1 MKKYFYLLLVSLAA
15 FMAASCSDELESDAN
30 DTAAVK
36 SGQPICLINTGDET
50 TNNGKKKLHYGE
62 QNGTKWPVCWDVND
76 AADVLC
82 PEARWS
88 DNPHSEATD
97 VPSVSYK
104 ITELTGTSGTIKKA
118 GDKELCWGKA
128 NAHHFFQAF
137 PAGAVDLSDV
147 TKNKYGDNTNDYSA
161 NFTATISQSQV
172 IPADSIKQDKDGNWT
187 ARNMNY
193 AVLVG
198 TDLYEREKLDE
209 KEPIHLHYNTA
220 FTAVEVTIGACGT
233 GAFDGDVIT
242 AVDITNATTNNTG
255 YTAIPLAGEF
265 TGTVGYSGGSTY
277 ANNFANST
285 TPSKLFNNVRIDLSA
300 KPVTLEA
307 NSGKTLKVTAFLLPT
322 AGAQV
327 KVTVNR
333 RKIKSG
339 TPGAPL
345 TISKSF
351 KSGSSDEKAL
361 AAGKVNQLGMGALPT
376 TETNK
381 IDGNNWM
388 SVLPDETYLSE
399 MSIPGVYDCAAY
411 ASNVADAAQAQTPLK
426 KANGTTTI
434 GDQEVGE
441 QMMAYLRAGNRVFD
455 FKLSSAYDNSGNVSF
470 NITRMIDNTHNATF
484 DFGEMVKGAQAWLY
498 EHPTE
503 CVICVI
509 SDFNTEITHSID
521 SYYSSATSVVSKRNG
536 KTYTY
541 DAYDFK
547 VNEQPRVD
555 YNNGHE
561 LSPYEAGIKKFI
573 EEETPTDLLLKK
585 YDENLT
591 LGEARGK
598 VVIIDLSEYDD
609 AYGCVVKDFVVNTH
623 PSPTSWFQDTRTIEN
638 EIALTEHTFGNGKM
652 YIQDF
657 LNLQRRDT
665 YNAGSWIRPDNKP
678 NTIQGAS
685 RSGNFDFDIT
695 KKKGYLDAA
704 FAQACGDTDH
714 KNWYLI
720 STAARGWVN
729 STSLTTLYYSNAA
742 TGNTYNIN
750 GYTKNIANN
759 ASSGG
764 TYQRL
769 GMVLNAF
776 AGTETYKEGNTGTNR
791 TLEQIIWE
799 NNYKGNGPLT
809 KSSAT
814 E

>member
-1 MKKYFYLLLVSLAA
+1 MKKYYYLLLAPLAA
-15 FMAASCSDELESDAN
+15 FMGASCSDEVESGAN

-36 SGQPICLINTGDET
+36 SGQPICLVNKGDET
-50 TNNGKKKLHYGE
+50 TNNGKKKLHYG
-62 QNGTKWPVCWDVND
+62 QLNGTKWPVCWDVND

-88 DNPHSEATD
+88 NNPHSEATD
-97 VPSVSYK
+97 VPSVPYK
-104 ITELTGTSGTIKKA
+104 VSKLTGTSGTIEKA
-118 GDKELCWGKA
+118 GDKELCWGQA

-147 TKNKYGDNTNDYSA
+147 TKGKYGDNTDDYSA

-172 IPADSIKQDKDGNWT
+172 IPADSIKYDEDSKTYT

-198 TDLYEREKLDE
+198 TDRYMREELDE

-233 GAFDGDVIT
+233 GVFDGDVIT

-381 IDGNNWM
+381 IDGTNWM
-388 SVLPDETYLSE
+388 SVLPDETYLSQ
-399 MSIPGVYDCAAY
+399 MSIPGVYDCGAY
-411 ASNVADAAQAQTPLK
+411 DSRIHGSDRAQINLK
-426 KANGTTTI
+426 TENGTDITN
-434 GDQEVGE
+434 GNDAE
-441 QMMAYLRAGNRVFD
+441 QMKAYLRAGDRVFD
-455 FKLSSAYDNSGNVSF
+455 FKLNSSGSGSNVTWQLTRMTGSTTSQAFSFENMVSAAEDWLDEHQTECIICVLSDYNTSKTHKDAGYYTASNAVAPYVAHDYKVPSLSYDLSRTSYKEGIRDYIIKHTPVNMLLLNYTPDVTIGEVRGKMVIINETEYDNPVG
-470 NITRMIDNTHNATF
+470 
-484 DFGEMVKGAQAWLY
+484 L
-498 EHPTE
+498 
-503 CVICVI
+503 C
-509 SDFNTEITHSID
+509 
-521 SYYSSATSVVSKRNG
+521 
-536 KTYTY
+536 
-541 DAYDFK
+541 
-547 VNEQPRVD
+547 
-555 YNNGHE
+555 
-561 LSPYEAGIKKFI
+561 
-573 EEETPTDLLLKK
+573 
-585 YDENLT
+585 
-591 LGEARGK
+591 
-598 VVIIDLSEYDD
+598 
-609 AYGCVVKDFVVNTH
+609 VKDFTVNTK
-623 PSPTSWFQDTRTIEN
+623 PNNSSWYQDTRTIEN
-638 EIALTEHTFGNGKM
+638 EAALTEHTFGTGGTM

-657 LNLQRRDT
+657 NNLQRRGT
-665 YNAGSWIRPDNKP
+665 AGTIESGATAGSS
-678 NTIQGAS
+678 T
-685 RSGNFDFDIT
+685 NFDADVE
-695 KKKGYLDAA
+695 KKKGYITTA
-704 FAQACGDTDH
+704 FEQAKNDNTIT
-714 KNWYLI
+714 NWYLI
-720 STAARGWVN
+720 STACRGWVN
-729 STSLTTLYYSNAA
+729 STQTTYQRYPNNLWYDWAVES
-742 TGNTYNIN
+742 GNTTTSESYQSKTRPKKDIRNYVKDIVN
-750 GYTKNIANN
+750 SRSKT
-759 ASSGG
+759 

-769 GMVLNAF
+769 GFVLSARVGQEAYNAD
-776 AGTETYKEGNTGTNR
+776 ATGTDR
-791 TLEQIIWE
+791 SLEQMIWE
-799 NNYKGNGPLT
+799 NNYVGNGPLKKT
-809 KSSAT
+809 A

>member
-36 SGQPICLINTGDET
+36 SGQPICLINVGDET
-50 TNNGKKKLHYGE
+50 TNNGPKKIHYG
-62 QNGTKWPVCWDVND
+62 QKNGTKWPVCWDVND

-104 ITELTGTSGTIKKA
+104 ITGLTGTSGTIEKA
-118 GDKELCWGKA
+118 GEKELCWGQA

-147 TKNKYGDNTNDYSA
+147 TKTKFSDNTDDYSA

-220 FTAVEVTIGACGT
+220 FTAVEVTIGACAA

-361 AAGKVNQLGMGALPT
+361 AAGKVNQLGMGALPV

-381 IDGNNWM
+381 IDGTNWM
-388 SVLPDETYLSE
+388 SVLPDETYLSQ
-399 MSIPGVYDCAAY
+399 MSIPGVYDCGAY
-411 ASNVADAAQAQTPLK
+411 DSRIHGSDRAQINLK
-426 KANGTTTI
+426 TENGTDITN
-434 GDQEVGE
+434 GNDAE
-441 QMMAYLRAGNRVFD
+441 QMKAYLRAGDRVFD
-455 FKLSSAYDNSGNVSF
+455 FKLNSSGSGSTVTWQL
-470 NITRMIDNTHNATF
+470 TRMTGSTTSQAFSFEN
-484 DFGEMVKGAQAWLY
+484 MVSAAEDWLD
-498 EHPTE
+498 EHQTE
-503 CVICVI
+503 CIICVL
-509 SDFNTEITHSID
+509 S
-521 SYYSSATSVVSKRNG
+521 
-536 KTYTY
+536 
-541 DAYDFK
+541 
-547 VNEQPRVD
+547 D
-555 YNNGHE
+555 YNTSKTHKNAGYYTARNAVAPYVAHDYKVPS
-561 LSPYEAGIKKFI
+561 LSYDLSRTSYKRGIRDYII
-573 EEETPTDLLLKK
+573 EHTPKNMLLLN
-585 YDENLT
+585 YTPDVT
-591 LGEARGK
+591 LGEVRGK
-598 VVIIDLSEYDD
+598 MVIINETEYDNPI
-609 AYGCVVKDFVVNTH
+609 GLCVKDFTVNTK
-623 PSPTSWFQDTRTIEN
+623 PNNSSWYQDTRTIEN
-638 EIALTEHTFGNGKM
+638 EQALTEHAFGKGGTM

-657 LNLQRRDT
+657 NNLQRRGT
-665 YNAGSWIRPDNKP
+665 EG
-678 NTIQGAS
+678 TIE
-685 RSGNFDFDIT
+685 SGKDAVDDGTTNFDVDVE
-695 KKKGYLDAA
+695 KKKGYITTA
-704 FAQACGDTDH
+704 FEQAKTDNTIT
-714 KNWYLI
+714 NWYLI
-720 STAARGWVN
+720 STACRGWVN
-729 STSLTTLYYSNAA
+729 STDQ
-742 TGNTYNIN
+742 TYQKYPNNLWYDWAVEN
-750 GYTKNIANN
+750 GTERNIAKKDIRNYVKDIVN
-759 ASSGG
+759 SRSKT

-769 GMVLNAF
+769 GFVLSARV
-776 AGTETYKEGNTGTNR
+776 GQEDYKEGGTGTDR
-791 TLEQIIWE
+791 SLEQMIWE
-799 NNYKGNGPLT
+799 NNYVGNGPLKKTST
-809 KSSAT
+809 K
-814 E
+814 

>member
-36 SGQPICLINTGDET
+36 SGQPICLINVGDET
-50 TNNGKKKLHYGE
+50 TNNGPKKIHYGQ

-76 AADVLC
+76 AATVLC

-88 DNPHSEATD
+88 DNPHSEADD

-104 ITELTGTSGTIKKA
+104 ITELTGTSGTIEKA
-118 GDKELCWGKA
+118 GEKELCWGQA

-147 TKNKYGDNTNDYSA
+147 TKTKFSDNTNDYSA

-172 IPADSIKQDKDGNWT
+172 IPADSIKQDADGNWT

-198 TDLYEREKLDE
+198 TDRYMREELDE

-285 TPSKLFNNVRIDLSA
+285 TTAKLFNNVRIDLSA

-351 KSGSSDEKAL
+351 KSGSSDDKAL

-426 KANGTTTI
+426 KTNGTTI
-434 GDQEVGE
+434 GNQEVGE

-470 NITRMIDNTHNATF
+470 NITRMVSNTTNATF

-509 SDFNTEITHSID
+509 SDYNTEITHSNAG
-521 SYYSSATSVVSKRNG
+521 YYTANTSVVSNRDG

-541 DAYDFK
+541 VAHDYK
-547 VNEQPRVD
+547 VNNLTRVN
-555 YNNGHE
+555 YNKGHE
-561 LSPYEAGIKKFI
+561 LSPYEAGIKNFI
-573 EEETPTDLLLKK
+573 ETETPPDLLLKK

-598 VVIIDLSEYDD
+598 VVIIDLSPYPDPVGLAVE
-609 AYGCVVKDFVVNTH
+609 GFIVNTH
-623 PSPTSWFQDTRTIEN
+623 PSYDSWFQDTRTIEN
-638 EIALTEHTFGNGKM
+638 EIALSTNKFGNGTM

-657 LNLQRRDT
+657 LNLQRRGT
-665 YNAGSWIRPDNKP
+665 SGQH
-678 NTIQGAS
+678 TIEDAANG
-685 RSGNFDFDIT
+685 GNFNTDVT
-695 KKKGYLDAA
+695 KKKGYLDVA
-704 FAQACGDTDH
+704 FAQAGGDTDH
-714 KNWYLI
+714 KNWYMI

-729 STSLTTLYYSNAA
+729 SAYLTTLYYSNAA

-750 GYTKNIANN
+750 GYTKTIANN

>member
-36 SGQPICLINTGDET
+36 SGQPICLINVGDET
-50 TNNGKKKLHYGE
+50 TNNGPKKIHYG
-62 QNGTKWPVCWDVND
+62 QKNGTKWPVCWDVND

-104 ITELTGTSGTIKKA
+104 ITELTGTSGTIEKA
-118 GDKELCWGKA
+118 GEKELCWGKA

-147 TKNKYGDNTNDYSA
+147 TKTKFSDNTNDYSA
-161 NFTATISQSQV
+161 SFTATISQSQV
-172 IPADSIKQDKDGNWT
+172 IPADSIKYDEDSKTYT

-198 TDLYEREKLDE
+198 TDRYMREELDE

-333 RKIKSG
+333 RKIQKDKSLG
-339 TPGAPL
+339 VPL

-351 KSGSSDEKAL
+351 KSGSSNDKAL

-381 IDGNNWM
+381 IDGTNWM
-388 SVLPDETYLSE
+388 SVLPDETYLSQ
-399 MSIPGVYDCAAY
+399 MSIPGVYDCGAFSSAIHGG
-411 ASNVADAAQAQTPLK
+411 DRAQMPLK
-426 KANGTTTI
+426 DANGNTI
-434 GDQEVGE
+434 ANNNETE
-441 QMMAYLRAGNRVFD
+441 QMKAYLRAGDRIFD
-455 FKLSSAYDNSGNVSF
+455 FKLNSTDGTNWELQRQTGNTTQSSFSFENMVLAAEDWLKEHQTECIICILSDYNTSKGNGNSHIDCGYYGDSGKPAATAPYVTGDYIVPSISYYMPQTYKSTIGSFVREHTPVAMQLDYTADVTIGEVRGKMVLINETAYDNALGLCVTNP
-470 NITRMIDNTHNATF
+470 
-484 DFGEMVKGAQAWLY
+484 DF
-498 EHPTE
+498 
-503 CVICVI
+503 I
-509 SDFNTEITHSID
+509 
-521 SYYSSATSVVSKRNG
+521 
-536 KTYTY
+536 
-541 DAYDFK
+541 
-547 VNEQPRVD
+547 
-555 YNNGHE
+555 
-561 LSPYEAGIKKFI
+561 
-573 EEETPTDLLLKK
+573 
-585 YDENLT
+585 
-591 LGEARGK
+591 
-598 VVIIDLSEYDD
+598 
-609 AYGCVVKDFVVNTH
+609 VNTK
-623 PSPTSWFQDTRTIEN
+623 PNNYTWYQDSRTIEN
-638 EIALTEHTFGNGKM
+638 EVALSEHDFGTGKI

-657 LNLQRRDT
+657 LNLQRRGT
-665 YNAGSWIRPDNKP
+665 AGTVKSGANGGNYNTD
-678 NTIQGAS
+678 IQ
-685 RSGNFDFDIT
+685 
-695 KKKGYLDAA
+695 KKKDYMDEA
-704 FAQACGDTDH
+704 FERAKNDQTIDH
-714 KNWYLI
+714 WYLI

-729 STSLTTLYYSNAA
+729 SGTYSNWPTALQYEWA
-742 TGNTYNIN
+742 VEPPTTGRNAKDYFNLRN
-750 GYTKNIANN
+750 YVKNIVNGR
-759 ASSGG
+759 SKT

-769 GMVLNAF
+769 GFVLSARVGGE
-776 AGTETYKEGNTGTNR
+776 AYSSTATGTDR
-791 TLEQIIWE
+791 SLEQMIWE
-799 NNYKGNGPLT
+799 NNYVGNGPLKKT
-809 KSSAT
+809 T